1 MHKILCILLLLSINL
16 SILYPIANISFL
28 PEGPL
33 IAYVI
38 TRIWITL
45 HCTGELLFKSEK
57 EIGHNKKFYY
67 FYWLRILLFY
77 KEYTLYVYLKSMI
90 YTEDTGTF
98 KDAPIKETFYDYVVD
113 KLCSIVKINFGN
125 DSQHNKSTNNS
136 KRTNK

>member
-1 MHKILCILLLLSINL
+1 MLGINL

-33 IAYVI
+33 IVYVI

-45 HCTGELLFKSEK
+45 HCATELLFKSEK
-57 EIGHNKKFYY
+57 EIDNNKKFYY

-77 KEYTLYVYLKSMI
+77 KEYTLYIYLKNMI
-90 YTEDTGTF
+90 SSEDAGTF

-113 KLCSIVKINFGN
+113 KLCNIVKINFGN
-125 DSQHNKSTNNS
+125 DIQQGSKKLINKNE
-136 KRTNK
+136 KRKN